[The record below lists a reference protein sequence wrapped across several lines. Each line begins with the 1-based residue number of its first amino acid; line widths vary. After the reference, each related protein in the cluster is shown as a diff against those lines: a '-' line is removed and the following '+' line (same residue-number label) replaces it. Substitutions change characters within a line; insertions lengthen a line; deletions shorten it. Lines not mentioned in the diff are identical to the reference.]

1 MKEKYEETLREWLK
15 NPYWREYFEKA
26 PSEKCRDVIM
36 LEFLYSEEETEEV
49 EEALDKAEK
58 ELKLEDWQHLY
69 RWCGNSPEKK
79 RIHDRIVALG
89 GEYGKTLLRSGAG
102 RIDD

>member
-15 NPYWREYFEKA
+15 NPWWRECYEKA

-49 EEALDKAEK
+49 EEAQDKAEK
-58 ELKLEDWQHLY
+58 ELKLEDWQYLY

-89 GEYGKTLLRSGAG
+89 GE
-102 RIDD
+102 

>member
-1 MKEKYEETLREWLK
+1 MKEKYEETLREWLQ

-49 EEALDKAEK
+49 EEVLDKAEK

-69 RWCGNSPEKK
+69 RWCGNSPERK
-79 RIHDRIVALG
+79 RIHDRIVELG
-89 GEYGKTLLRSGAG
+89 GE
-102 RIDD
+102 